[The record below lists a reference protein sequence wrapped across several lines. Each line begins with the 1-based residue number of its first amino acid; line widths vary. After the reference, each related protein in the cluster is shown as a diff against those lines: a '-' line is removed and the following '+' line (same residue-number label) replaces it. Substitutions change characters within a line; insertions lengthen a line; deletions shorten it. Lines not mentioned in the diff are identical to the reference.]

1 VRYNKGFL
9 YGMLV
14 LVIFFIIVV
23 LAIATSA
30 PKGKESL
37 PAPTVAPTTEP
48 ISLCIPFLKNP
59 AKLSCQK
66 AAEVAL
72 ADTKGKITNIAIGP
86 LQINPGLQKTLKIS
100 NQQVW
105 LIDIYL
111 EKPFTAPNKKQVKSL
126 RIAIPLD
133 NAKIIGRIVIKS

>member
-1 VRYNKGFL
+1 
-9 YGMLV
+9 MLV

-66 AAEVAL
+66 AAEVASVKTGIGIPEIKAAFGLLKHCGSIAL
-72 ADTKGKITNIAIGP
+72 AKEA
-86 LQINPGLQKTLKIS
+86 L
-100 NQQVW
+100 
-105 LIDIYL
+105 
-111 EKPFTAPNKKQVKSL
+111 TAAVEIRKVM
-126 RIAIPLD
+126 
-133 NAKIIGRIVIKS
+133 